1 MKRKTRYARYIRST
15 EPDNSQVAKCEK
27 CHFIADDVDSTLHD
41 YWLYCPKCGREI
53 SVFVTEA
60 FLLSEREKYIRPCE
74 YCGVEFFSAVK
85 KQRFCSRRCGGLAC
99 ASKWRLLAR
108 IEDVKKQQL
117 PKNKH
122 LWLVNNTIQK
132 GG

>member
-1 MKRKTRYARYIRST
+1 MKRKTRYVRST
-15 EPDNSQVAKCEK
+15 KPGKGQVAECEM
-27 CHFIADDVDSTLHD
+27 CHCIVDDVDSALHD

-74 YCGVEFFSAVK
+74 YCNKEFFSVAK
-85 KQRFCSRRCGGLAC
+85 KQRFCSWRCAGIANAPKSFLT
-99 ASKWRLLAR
+99 R
-108 IEDVKKQQL
+108 IENVKLKDKQQL
-117 PKNKH
+117 HKNKH
-122 LWLVNNTIQK
+122 LWLVNNTIKK